1 MDPSISGGGRGQK
14 TRAAINLISTTSGQ
28 KKSGTEESYRS
39 LLDWMIRNRASAFV
53 PLFFGVNIQFRR

>member
-28 KKSGTEESYRS
+28 KKSGTEES
-39 LLDWMIRNRASAFV
+39 LLEWMIRNRASAFV